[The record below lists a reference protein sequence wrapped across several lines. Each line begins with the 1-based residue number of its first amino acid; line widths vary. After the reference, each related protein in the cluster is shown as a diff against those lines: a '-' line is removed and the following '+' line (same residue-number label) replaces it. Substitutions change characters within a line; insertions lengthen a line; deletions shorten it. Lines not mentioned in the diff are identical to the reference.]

1 MQRNDNH
8 DRPDHHNDDSHSR
21 LALHWFGFGSPVG
34 LGILAIS
41 IGIAAVLVRVAL
53 IGFH

>member
-1 MQRNDNH
+1 MQKNENH
-8 DRPDHHNDDSHSR
+8 DGTVHQDDDSHSR
-21 LALHWFGFGSPVG
+21 LALHWYGFGSPVG

>member
-1 MQRNDNH
+1 MQKNENYDGTEPRD
-8 DRPDHHNDDSHSR
+8 DDSHSR
-21 LALHWFGFGSPVG
+21 LALHWYGFGSPVG

>member
-1 MQRNDNH
+1 MQKNENRAGT
-8 DRPDHHNDDSHSR
+8 DHQIDDSHSR
-21 LALHWFGFGSPVG
+21 LALHWYGFGSPVG